1 MKGCEVVNILSA
13 TYSEKIGS
21 LVNHYHNYHQIM
33 YIVSGQIE
41 ITVNDRTYTANS
53 NSLVILSRF
62 EKHSI
67 KVKSSEYKRYV
78 VEISS
83 KLFAPVLVN
92 RPENFSNVVCAEEY
106 TEEIKKIFES
116 IVNECEKKDVFYERI
131 LDIELEKLFVYIE
144 RLQRNVECKDKRLE
158 IVYSIQKEF
167 EKNYSKKFSLKELS
181 EEYHVSRYHLARLF
195 KKATGYSPL
204 EYLIE
209 CRMSAAKRYLCT
221 TDFLV
226 QEIVDKCGFGD
237 ESNFCRKFKEE
248 NTLSPTEF
256 RKKYKQS

>member
-1 MKGCEVVNILSA
+1 MNILSA
-13 TYSEKIGS
+13 TYSEKMGS

-167 EKNYSKKFSLKELS
+167 EKNYSKKFSLEALS

-195 KKATGYSPL
+195 KKATGSSINKYKTAL
-204 EYLIE
+204 KIIQAKKLLINT
-209 CRMSAAKRYLCT
+209 SKSI
-221 TDFLV
+221 TDIAT
-226 QEIVDKCGFGD
+226 ECGFNSISYFSDRFIKSEGVTPS
-237 ESNFCRKFKEE
+237 EYRKLLKI
-248 NTLSPTEF
+248 
-256 RKKYKQS
+256 